1 MSTRSNTTFTEGQ
14 KKDALRLAKG
24 LFESKVLVNRPPT
37 AAQRATYNAGRPWSV
52 QKSACGSKKIKSTKL
67 QKHLVNPVWRPFG
80 QDKSLN
86 QVRREIHC
94 GRESRTKSG
103 SNPTQA
109 EDYGA
114 SHKTSRLPNGICSLE
129 PWITE
134 ENVEPWTGIPAH
146 PNCFVILPSGFHS
159 DVNCLPPLQSHED
172 TLVEQPAD
180 EIKKYIPPKI
190 LHNYNYLE
198 KEDSLQY
205 QHDRKQCGKSE
216 ATSRKSTKRLRTSEI
231 IEQEI
236 QDFEQLLQGYG
247 NPSSSSI
254 VNRYQYEITKLKEM
268 VIETLRDYT
277 FDVDIPKELESTI
290 FHGDLFEFLARHDEI
305 IAAIK
310 EKRDACVN
318 ELSRLQQELRL
329 EDSTSGT
336 NIEQF
341 EQNTATY

>member
-1 MSTRSNTTFTEGQ
+1 MTTRANTTFTEGQ

-24 LFESKVLVNRPPT
+24 LFESKVLVNRPPSV
-37 AAQRATYNAGRPWSV
+37 AQRATYNVGKPWSA
-52 QKSACGSKKIKSTKL
+52 QKSSFGSKKIKSTKS
-67 QKHLVNPVWRPFG
+67 QKRLVNPVWRPFG
-80 QDKSLN
+80 QDKSLS
-86 QVRREIHC
+86 QVRREIHN
-94 GRESRTKSG
+94 GRESKPKSE
-103 SNPTQA
+103 SNPAQA
-109 EDYGA
+109 EDYGI
-114 SHKTSRLPNGICSLE
+114 SYKTSRLPNGISSLE

-134 ENVEPWTGIPAH
+134 ENVESMTGIPSD
-146 PNCFVILPSGFHS
+146 PSCFVILPSGFHP

-172 TLVEQPAD
+172 TLVERPAD

-198 KEDSLQY
+198 NEDSLQY

-216 ATSRKSTKRLRTSEI
+216 ATRENTKRLRTSEI

-236 QDFEQLLQGYG
+236 QDLEQLLQGYG
-247 NPSSSSI
+247 NPNSSSV
-254 VNRYQYEITKLKEM
+254 VNRYQYEITKLKGM

-277 FDVDIPKELESTI
+277 FDVDIPKELESSV

-318 ELSRLQQELRL
+318 ELARLQQELRL
-329 EDSTSGT
+329 ENLTSGT
-336 NIEQF
+336 ILNNSSKIL
-341 EQNTATY
+341 